1 MKGHDMTHPIPA
13 TAFAIALSLGLA
25 ACQNDAEE
33 IADDGVVEALP
44 EELNAEAVPVEAA
57 GKEAG
62 AAEAPQSSATPSEK
76 TNSSAMES
84 GSNDD
89 AGARLPDA
97 KRSKLIK
104 ADPN

>member
-25 ACQNDAEE
+25 ACQNGAEE

-62 AAEAPQSSATPSEK
+62 EAPQSSTTPSEK
-76 TNSSAMES
+76 TNSNAMQS

-89 AGARLPDA
+89 AAARLPDA